1 MAHSE
6 GELLDSVS
14 QSVRRF
20 VGGMASKRISLPPL
34 KVTRRPAYGKK
45 SVKYFERSVGYDS
58 VREQVECEPSS
69 DSTRVLVED
78 YMQATTSAL
87 NEPTCYEVET
97 KASIAGWESIR
108 KMVQVTVTEMEALP
122 LLEICLRC
130 PAPATMRCQQC
141 GSRSYY
147 CQPCFLHN
155 HTKVNIFHVA
165 EIWKVCM
172 YF

>member
-1 MAHSE
+1 MTDIKEPINTTSD
-6 GELLDSVS
+6 GTFLSVACENTKKCCWPK
-14 QSVRRF
+14 
-20 VGGMASKRISLPPL
+20 VGGLWPPSPP
-34 KVTRRPAYGKK
+34 RNYPPGKWN
-45 SVKYFERSVGYDS
+45 VN
-58 VREQVECEPSS
+58 SS
-69 DSTRVLVED
+69 DSTRVPVED

-87 NEPTCYEVET
+87 NEPICYEVET

-141 GSRSYY
+141 VSRSYY